1 MQDGFIFNSVR
12 TNQYVVS
19 CVVLLESNTSDHSMI
34 ISNLAAQPIVFN
46 SYRVVIKK
54 TLRFK
59 FLLCRKDTVNKYL
72 EKIYLK
78 HFRKFIQSNF
88 V

>member
-34 ISNLAAQPIVFN
+34 ILNLAAQPIVFN

-59 FLLCRKDTVNKYL
+59 FLLCRKETVNKYL